1 MKIALVALVIIICV
15 LGFLIFLWYVSKQ
28 DTKKP
33 IEEIKEKD
41 KNEVDFIKKIQAQYQ
56 GHKEEAKREE
66 PLKPENRGA
75 LFMRAIERKQRGY
88 KDDDDE
94 YERRLE
100 ELKATKKGNIEQN
113 TQEEVSLQENV
124 NLSKDDKTSS
134 ETNLA
139 DDKGQEQKQQA
150 TLSLSTSQIDGR
162 VNRNEVIESQNNFEK
177 RKAQVEM
184 REIEK
189 KQSIQKLREEIL
201 LEVENLKK
209 RRLALITSTN

>member
-1 MKIALVALVIIICV
+1 MKIALVIIICV

-100 ELKATKKGNIEQN
+100 ELKAKN

>member
-1 MKIALVALVIIICV
+1 
-15 LGFLIFLWYVSKQ
+15 
-28 DTKKP
+28 
-33 IEEIKEKD
+33 
-41 KNEVDFIKKIQAQYQ
+41 
-56 GHKEEAKREE
+56 
-66 PLKPENRGA
+66 
-75 LFMRAIERKQRGY
+75 MRAIERKQRGY

-94 YERRLE
+94 YEHRLE
-100 ELKATKKGNIEQN
+100 ELKATKKENIEQN
-113 TQEEVSLQENV
+113 TQEEVSPQENV

-139 DDKGQEQKQQA
+139 DDKGQEQKQQT

>member
-66 PLKPENRGA
+66 PLKPENRGS

-100 ELKATKKGNIEQN
+100 ELKATKKENIEQN
-113 TQEEVSLQENV
+113 TQEEVSPQENV

-177 RKAQVEM
+177 RNAQVEM

>member
-1 MKIALVALVIIICV
+1 MKVALVALVIIICV

-94 YERRLE
+94 YEHRLE
-100 ELKATKKGNIEQN
+100 ELKATKKENIEQN
-113 TQEEVSLQENV
+113 TQEEVSPQENV

-139 DDKGQEQKQQA
+139 DDKGQEQKQQT

>member
-66 PLKPENRGA
+66 PLKPKNRGA

-100 ELKATKKGNIEQN
+100 ELKATKKENIEQN
-113 TQEEVSLQENV
+113 TQEEVSPQENV

-139 DDKGQEQKQQA
+139 DDKGQEQKQQT

>member
-1 MKIALVALVIIICV
+1 MKVALVALVIIICV

-94 YERRLE
+94 YEHRLE
-100 ELKATKKGNIEQN
+100 ELKATKKENIEQN
-113 TQEEVSLQENV
+113 TQEEVSPQENV

-139 DDKGQEQKQQA
+139 DDKGQEQKQQT
-150 TLSLSTSQIDGR
+150 TLSLSTFQIDGR

-189 KQSIQKLREEIL
+189 RQSIQKLREEIL

>member
-66 PLKPENRGA
+66 PLKPENRGS

-100 ELKATKKGNIEQN
+100 KLKATKKENIEQN
-113 TQEEVSLQENV
+113 TQEEVSPQENV

>member
-1 MKIALVALVIIICV
+1 MKVALVALVIIICAV
-15 LGFLIFLWYVSKQ
+15 GFLIFLWYVSKQ
-28 DTKKP
+28 DTKRP

-94 YERRLE
+94 YEHRLE
-100 ELKATKKGNIEQN
+100 ELKATKKENIEQN
-113 TQEEVSLQENV
+113 TQEEVSPQENV

-139 DDKGQEQKQQA
+139 DDKVQEQKQQT

>member
-1 MKIALVALVIIICV
+1 MKVALVALVIIICV

-66 PLKPENRGA
+66 PLKPENRGT

-94 YERRLE
+94 YEHRLE
-100 ELKATKKGNIEQN
+100 ELKATKKENIEQN
-113 TQEEVSLQENV
+113 TQEEVSPQENV

-139 DDKGQEQKQQA
+139 DDKGQEQKQQT

>member
-100 ELKATKKGNIEQN
+100 ELKATKKENIEQN

>member
-66 PLKPENRGA
+66 PLKPENRGS

-100 ELKATKKGNIEQN
+100 ELKATKKENIEQN
-113 TQEEVSLQENV
+113 TQEEVSPQENV

>member
-66 PLKPENRGA
+66 PLKPENRGS

-100 ELKATKKGNIEQN
+100 ELKATKKENIEQN
-113 TQEEVSLQENV
+113 TQEEVSPQENV

-150 TLSLSTSQIDGR
+150 NLSLSTSQIEGR

-177 RKAQVEM
+177 RKSQVEM

>member
-66 PLKPENRGA
+66 PLKPENRGS

-100 ELKATKKGNIEQN
+100 ELKATKKENIEQN
-113 TQEEVSLQENV
+113 TQEEVSPQENV

-139 DDKGQEQKQQA
+139 DDKGQEQKQQT

>member
-1 MKIALVALVIIICV
+1 MKVALVALVIIICV

-94 YERRLE
+94 YEHRLE
-100 ELKATKKGNIEQN
+100 ELKATKKENIEQN
-113 TQEEVSLQENV
+113 TQEEVSPQENV

-139 DDKGQEQKQQA
+139 DDKVQEQKQQT

>member
-1 MKIALVALVIIICV
+1 MKIALVGLVIIICV